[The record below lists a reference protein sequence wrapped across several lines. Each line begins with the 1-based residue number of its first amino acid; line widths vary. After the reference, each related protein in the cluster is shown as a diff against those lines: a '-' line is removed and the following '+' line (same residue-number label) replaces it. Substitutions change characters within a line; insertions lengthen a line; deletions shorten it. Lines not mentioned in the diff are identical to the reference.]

1 MSGQLGLR
9 TRLCASGLKSWEH
22 LALSKVGSGLTH
34 SWTPGLCKAVLGHE
48 EETFY
53 EMSENRVESV
63 GEAIGRQMLIEKS

>member
-1 MSGQLGLR
+1 MCVWAEELGTFGPEQSRLR
-9 TRLCASGLKSWEH
+9 AHTQPR
-22 LALSKVGSGLTH
+22 
-34 SWTPGLCKAVLGHE
+34 TPGLCKAVLGLE